1 MVHTSPHTEQHIAS
15 CMPRTLLSLNHTSLI
30 LMVWDYPLIITP
42 ETAVST
48 PVPDPETRVARA
60 NKCPPKNY

>member
-1 MVHTSPHTEQHIAS
+1 MLEI
-15 CMPRTLLSLNHTSLI
+15 LLYLRKKWHLDA
-30 LMVWDYPLIITP
+30 LGPWGYPLIIIP

-60 NKCPPKNY
+60 NKCPPKNYYCSARACHRVF